1 MEESRMSSGAD
12 AIGNPWVTI
21 WTKPR
26 ATIRGIVD
34 HDVSYHVTFLAV
46 VSGALISLER
56 QWSLPP
62 SFAAFPLVVV
72 LAVIGGA
79 IGGLIELYAN
89 GVLLKWAGARLGG
102 VATAA
107 EVRAALAWSRVPI
120 VAAVSIGI
128 LSILIGSG
136 GPVAE
141 DGSQSSL
148 SVLTL
153 DGVLGLWAFVVTL
166 KCVGEVHR
174 FSAWRAL
181 ASILLIA
188 VAIVLLILATIILFG
203 VVAKIVHP
211 ELTL

>member
-1 MEESRMSSGAD
+1 MTPGLE

-21 WTKPR
+21 WTRPR
-26 ATIRGIVD
+26 ATIRRIVD
-34 HDVSYHVTFLAV
+34 HDVRYHVTLLAV
-46 VSGALISLER
+46 ASGALVWLER

-62 SFAAFPLVVV
+62 SSGAFPLIVVF
-72 LAVIGGA
+72 AVIAGA

-89 GVLLKWAGARLGG
+89 GAMLKWAGSALGG
-102 VATAA
+102 VATTA

-120 VAAVSIGI
+120 IVAVSIGV
-128 LSILIGSG
+128 LSILIGNG

-141 DGSQSSL
+141 SGSQSSL

-153 DGVLGLWAFVVTL
+153 HGILAFWGFIVTL

-181 ASILLIA
+181 GSMLLIA
-188 VAIVLLILATIILFG
+188 VAIVLLILAALLIFG
-203 VVAKIVHP
+203 GLAKIIHP
-211 ELTL
+211 ALTL